1 MGHWQRGVVHHH
13 RDGCGDLELRHV
25 LGARRVQRR
34 RRALRVLRGLHGR
47 GLLCADRA
55 RLNEHAL
62 SDELEYIYLFVVE
75 CTTLVLHETPF
86 VVQSSGVS
94 GLRWAAKGA
103 ALSLQTCRGVREE
116 REKSFASS

>member
-1 MGHWQRGVVHHH
+1 MGALKPPLLLARAGSPRIPWGPRTTT
-13 RDGCGDLELRHV
+13 R
-25 LGARRVQRR
+25 ARRAA
-34 RRALRVLRGLHGR
+34 RATAPTGSASATRASGR
-47 GLLCADRA
+47 GLLRADRA

-62 SDELEYIYLFVVE
+62 SDDELEYIYLFVVE

-103 ALSLQTCRGVREE
+103 ALSLQTCRGAREE
-116 REKSFASS
+116 RE

>member
-1 MGHWQRGVVHHH
+1 MG
-13 RDGCGDLELRHV
+13 GCGDLELRHV

-47 GLLCADRA
+47 GLLRADRA

-86 VVQSSGVS
+86 VVQSSRGSRVCG
-94 GLRWAAKGA
+94 GLPKVR
-103 ALSLQTCRGVREE
+103 LSLQTCRGAREE
-116 REKSFASS
+116 RKKSFASS